1 MKDGDFGTVMINP
14 TDGTG
19 VTGLGRGQ
27 NRHEFVTMSP
37 VIALML
43 DCRFYKYNYACSNK
57 INK

>member
-1 MKDGDFGTVMINP
+1 MNFSVGNFMSGLRL
-14 TDGTG
+14 GSR
-19 VTGLGRGQ
+19 TGLGKGQ